1 MQERVIDRVEVYKL
15 GGDSFLYFDGGENTY
30 CENKISKR
38 KELNGNVLFERIV
51 QRDQSYLCEEI
62 YIYIFK

>member
-38 KELNGNVLFERIV
+38 KELRWKRIV
-51 QRDQSYLCEEI
+51 WKNYTTRSKLFMWRDI
-62 YIYIFK
+62 HTYI